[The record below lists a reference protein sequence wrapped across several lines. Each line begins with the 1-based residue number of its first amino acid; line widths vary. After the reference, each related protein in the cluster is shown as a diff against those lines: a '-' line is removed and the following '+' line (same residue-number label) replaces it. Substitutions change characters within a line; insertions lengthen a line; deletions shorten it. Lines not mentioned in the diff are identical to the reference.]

1 MADIA
6 IWPGSSSFADY
17 LLSPGNP
24 TPFGF
29 YDTDFDFKNDAD
41 KVSKFCAQRLGY
53 PIQNVE
59 LQDINFWTA
68 FEEATTI
75 YGNELYAYKIREN
88 YLSLEG
94 GDNTVELNDS
104 IITPNLGNEI
114 RLSEQYGT
122 EAGVG
127 GNVDWYSGSV
137 VLTGSVQDY
146 DLGQW
151 AADNGI
157 EDSDLEIKR
166 VFYQPA
172 PAIDRFY
179 DPYGGTGTGALGVMD
194 AFGWG
199 GYSPAMNFLMMPLNF
214 DLARMQSIEMSET
227 VRRSNYT
234 FELINNKL
242 RTFPLPK
249 DGDTGSRLWFQYLL
263 KSERLAN
270 SINAD
275 SSKIS
280 NVSNV
285 PYINPTYEEINSVGR
300 SWIFE
305 MTLAIAKEMLAYVRN
320 KYTNIPIP
328 GSDVTLNGTSL
339 LAGGEKDRDALVEKL
354 RTYFDET
361 SRRALLE
368 RRKDESQFRNEE
380 LGYVPMTIFIG

>member
-6 IWPGSSSFADY
+6 IWPGSSSFSSY
-17 LLSPGNP
+17 LVTPGNP

-29 YDTDFDFKNDAD
+29 YDTDFDFKTDAD
-41 KVSKFCAQRLGY
+41 KVARFCAQRLGY

-68 FEEATTI
+68 FEEAVTI

-94 GDNTVELNDS
+94 GDSTIELNES
-104 IITPNLGNEI
+104 IITPNLGNVI

-127 GNVDWYSGSV
+127 GNVNWYSGSV

-151 AADNGI
+151 ALDNGI
-157 EDSDLEIKR
+157 TDSDLEVKR
-166 VFYQPA
+166 VFYEPA

-179 DPYGGTGTGALGVMD
+179 DPYGGTGTGNIGVID
-194 AFGWG
+194 SFGWG

-227 VRRSNYT
+227 IRRSNYT
-234 FELINNKL
+234 FELINNQL
-242 RTFPLPK
+242 RTFPKPGH
-249 DGDTGSRLWFQYLL
+249 GDTGSRLWFQYLL

-270 SINAD
+270 SIGGGPGT
-275 SSKIS
+275 IS

-285 PYINPTYEEINSVGR
+285 PYLNPSYDEINSVGR

-339 LAGGEKDRDALVEKL
+339 LAGGEKDKDALIEKL

-368 RRKDESQFRNEE
+368 RRANESQFRNEE

>member
-6 IWPGSSSFADY
+6 IWPGSSSFATV
-17 LLSPGNP
+17 SNP

-29 YDTDFDFKNDAD
+29 YDNDPQFRADAD
-41 KVSKFCAQRLGY
+41 KVAKFCAQRLGY

-59 LQDINFWTA
+59 LQDINFYTA

-94 GDNTVELNDS
+94 GDATIELNDKV
-104 IITPNLGNEI
+104 ITPNLGNVI
-114 RLSEQYGT
+114 RYSEQYGT

-127 GNVDWYSGSV
+127 GNVSWYSGSV
-137 VLTGSVQDY
+137 TLTGSIQDY

-151 AADNGI
+151 ALDNGI
-157 EDSDLEIKR
+157 SDSNLEIRR
-166 VFYQPA
+166 VFYQAP

-179 DPYGGTGTGALGVMD
+179 DPFGGTGTGMLGLVD
-194 AFGWG
+194 SFGWG
-199 GYSPAMNFLMMPLNF
+199 GYSPAVNFLLMPLNF
-214 DLARMQSIEMSET
+214 DLARMQQIEMSDT
-227 VRRSNYT
+227 IRRANYS
-234 FELINNKL
+234 FELINNQL
-242 RTFPLPK
+242 RIFPIPGNAD
-249 DGDTGSRLWFQYLL
+249 DGRTLWFQYLL

-270 SINAD
+270 SVTGD
-275 SSKIS
+275 SSVIS
-280 NVSNV
+280 NVGNV
-285 PYINPTYEEINSVGR
+285 PYTNPTYSEINSVGR

-328 GSDVTLNGTSL
+328 GSDVTLNGGDL
-339 LAGGEKDRDALVEKL
+339 LSGGEKDRDALVEKL

-361 SRRALLE
+361 SRRAMLE
-368 RRKDESQFRNEE
+368 RRRDESQFRNEE
-380 LGYVPMTIFIG
+380 MNYIPMTIFIG

>member
-6 IWPGSSSFADY
+6 IWPGSSSFA
-17 LLSPGNP
+17 SGE

-29 YDTDFDFKNDAD
+29 YDNDPQFRTDAD
-41 KVSKFCAQRLGY
+41 KVAKFCAQRLGY

-59 LQDINFWTA
+59 LQDINFYTA

-94 GDNTVELNDS
+94 GSTAVELNDK
-104 IITPNLGNEI
+104 IITPNLGNVI

-127 GNVDWYSGSV
+127 GNVNYYSGSV
-137 VLTGSVQDY
+137 ILTGSIQDY

-151 AADNGI
+151 ALENGI

-166 VFYQPA
+166 VFYQAP

-179 DPYGGTGTGALGVMD
+179 DPFGGTGTGMLGLVD
-194 AFGWG
+194 SFGWG
-199 GYSPAMNFLMMPLNF
+199 GYSPAVNFLLMPLNF
-214 DLARMQSIEMSET
+214 DVARMQSIEMSDMI
-227 VRRSNYT
+227 RRSNYS
-234 FELINNKL
+234 FEIINNQL
-242 RTFPLPK
+242 RTFPIPG
-249 DGDTGSRLWFQYLL
+249 DGDTGTRLWFQYLL

-270 SINAD
+270 SVIGD
-275 SSKIS
+275 SSVIS

-285 PYINPTYEEINSVGR
+285 PYLNPTYSEINSVGR

-320 KYTNIPIP
+320 KYQNIPIP
-328 GSDVTLNGTSL
+328 GSDVTLNGGDL
-339 LAGGEKDRDALVEKL
+339 LAGGTKDRDALVEKL

-361 SRRALLE
+361 SRRAMLE
-368 RRKDESQFRNEE
+368 RRKDESDFRNQEMN
-380 LGYVPMTIFIG
+380 YIPMTIFVG

>member
-24 TPFGF
+24 TPFAF
-29 YDTDFDFKNDAD
+29 YDNDPQFKADAD
-41 KVSKFCAQRLGY
+41 KVAKFCAQRLGY

-59 LQDINFWTA
+59 LQDINFYTA
-68 FEEATTI
+68 FEEAVTI

-94 GDNTVELNDS
+94 GDSTVELNDN
-104 IITPNLGNEI
+104 IITPNLGNVI
-114 RLSEQYGT
+114 RYSEQYGT

-127 GNVDWYSGSV
+127 GNTTWYSGSV
-137 VLTGSVQDY
+137 TLTSSIQDY
-146 DLGQW
+146 DLGEW
-151 AADNGI
+151 ALENGL
-157 EDSDLEIKR
+157 EDTDVEIR
-166 VFYQPA
+166 RIFYQAP

-179 DPYGGTGTGALGVMD
+179 DPFGGTGTGMIGLVD
-194 AFGWG
+194 SFGWG
-199 GYSPAMNFLMMPLNF
+199 GYSPAVNFLLMPLNF
-214 DLARMQSIEMSET
+214 DLARMQQIEMSDQI
-227 VRRSNYT
+227 RRANFT
-234 FELINNKL
+234 FELINNNL
-242 RTFPLPK
+242 RIFPIPG
-249 DGDTGSRLWFQYLL
+249 DGDGGSKLWFQYLL

-270 SINAD
+270 SVGGGPGT
-275 SSKIS
+275 IS
-280 NVSNV
+280 NVGNV
-285 PYINPTYEEINSVGR
+285 PYTNPSYNEINSVGR

-328 GSDVTLNGTSL
+328 GSDVTLNGSDL
-339 LAGGEKDRDALVEKL
+339 LSGGEKDRDKLVEKL

-380 LGYVPMTIFIG
+380 MNYIPMTIFIG

>member
-6 IWPGSSSFADY
+6 IWPGSSSFA
-17 LLSPGNP
+17 PGE

-29 YDTDFDFKNDAD
+29 YDNDPQFQSDAN
-41 KVSKFCAQRLGY
+41 KVAKFCAQRLGY

-59 LQDINFWTA
+59 LQDINFFTA
-68 FEEATTI
+68 FEEAVTV

-94 GDNTVELNDS
+94 GSNSTILNDK
-104 IITPNLGNEI
+104 IITPNLGNVI

-127 GNVDWYSGSV
+127 GNVNYYSGSV
-137 VLTGSVQDY
+137 ILTGSVQDY

-151 AADNGI
+151 ALDNGI
-157 EDSDLEIKR
+157 SDSDLEIKR
-166 VFYQPA
+166 VFYQSS

-179 DPYGGTGTGALGVMD
+179 DPYGGTGTGNIGVID

-214 DLARMQSIEMSET
+214 DVARMQSIEMSET
-227 VRRSNYT
+227 IRRSNYT

-242 RTFPLPK
+242 RTFPIPG
-249 DGDTGSRLWFQYLL
+249 DGDTGARLWFQYLL

-270 SINAD
+270 SVTGN
-275 SSKIS
+275 SSLIS

-285 PYINPTYEEINSVGR
+285 PYVNPSYNELNSVGR

-305 MTLAIAKEMLAYVRN
+305 MTLAISKEMLAYVRN

-328 GSDVTLNGTSL
+328 GSDVTLNGASL

-368 RRKDESQFRNEE
+368 RRSNESQFRNDE
-380 LGYVPMTIFIG
+380 LNYVPMTIFIG

>member
-6 IWPGSSSFADY
+6 IWPGSSSFA
-17 LLSPGNP
+17 PGE

-29 YDTDFDFKNDAD
+29 YDNDPQFQSDAN
-41 KVSKFCAQRLGY
+41 KVAKFCAQRLGY

-59 LQDINFWTA
+59 LQDINFFTA
-68 FEEATTI
+68 FEEAVTV

-94 GDNTVELNDS
+94 GSNSTILNDK
-104 IITPNLGNEI
+104 IITPNLGNVI

-127 GNVDWYSGSV
+127 GNVNYYSGSV
-137 VLTGSVQDY
+137 ILTGSVQDY

-151 AADNGI
+151 ALDNGI
-157 EDSDLEIKR
+157 SDSDLEIKR
-166 VFYQPA
+166 VFYQSS

-179 DPYGGTGTGALGVMD
+179 DPYGGTGTGNIGVID

-214 DLARMQSIEMSET
+214 DVARMQSIEMSET
-227 VRRSNYT
+227 IRRSNYT

-242 RTFPLPK
+242 RTFPIPG
-249 DGDTGSRLWFQYLL
+249 DGDTGARLWFQYLL

-270 SINAD
+270 SVTGN
-275 SSKIS
+275 SSLIS

-285 PYINPTYEEINSVGR
+285 PYVNPSYNELNSVGR

-305 MTLAIAKEMLAYVRN
+305 MTLAISKEMLAYVRN

-328 GSDVTLNGTSL
+328 GSDVTLNGVSL

-368 RRKDESQFRNEE
+368 RRSNESQFRNDE
-380 LGYVPMTIFIG
+380 LNYVPMTIFIG

>member
-17 LLSPGNP
+17 ITSPGSP

-29 YDTDFDFKNDAD
+29 YDNDPDFRADAD
-41 KVSKFCAQRLGY
+41 KVAKFCAQRLGY

-68 FEEATTI
+68 FEEALTI
-75 YGNELYAYKIREN
+75 YGNELYAYKVREN

-94 GDNTVELNDS
+94 GDNSVELNDKN
-104 IITPNLGNEI
+104 ITPNLANI
-114 RLSEQYGT
+114 IKYSEQYGT
-122 EAGVG
+122 EAGTG
-127 GNVDWYSGSV
+127 GNTNWYSGSV
-137 VLTGSVQDY
+137 VLTGSIQDY

-151 AADNGI
+151 ADDNGI
-157 EDSDLEIKR
+157 DNTDIEIR
-166 VFYQPA
+166 RIFYQAP

-179 DPYGGTGTGALGVMD
+179 DPFGGTGTGMIGLVD
-194 AFGWG
+194 SFGWG
-199 GYSPAMNFLMMPLNF
+199 GYSPAVNFLLMPLNF
-214 DLARMQSIEMSET
+214 DLARMQQIEMSDT
-227 VRRSNYT
+227 IRRSNFT
-234 FELINNKL
+234 FELINNQL
-242 RTFPLPK
+242 RIFPIPG
-249 DGDTGSRLWFQYLL
+249 DGESGTKLWFQYLI

-270 SINAD
+270 SITGD
-275 SSKIS
+275 SSVIS

-285 PYINPTYEEINSVGR
+285 PYVNPTYSEVNSIGR

-328 GSDVTLNGTSL
+328 GSDVTLNGGDL
-339 LAGGEKDRDALVEKL
+339 LSGGEKDRDALIEKL

-368 RRKDESQFRNEE
+368 RRRDESQFRNEE
-380 LGYVPMTIFIG
+380 MNYIPMTIFIG

>member
-1 MADIA
+1 MADIS
-6 IWPGSSSFADY
+6 IWPGSSSF
-17 LLSPGNP
+17 SPGG

-29 YDTDFDFKNDAD
+29 YDNDPQFQTDAD
-41 KVSKFCAQRLGY
+41 KVAKFCTQRLGY

-59 LQDINFWTA
+59 LQDINFYTA
-68 FEEATTI
+68 FEEAITI
-75 YGNELYAYKIREN
+75 YGNELYAYKVREN
-88 YLSLEG
+88 YLTLEG
-94 GDNTVELNDS
+94 GDSTINLNNS
-104 IITPNLGNEI
+104 IITPNLGNII

-270 SINAD
+270 SVVDGTNKIN
-275 SSKIS
+275 
-280 NVSNV
+280 NVGNV
-285 PYINPTYEEINSVGR
+285 PYDNPNYTTINSIGR

-305 MTLAIAKEMLAYVRN
+305 MTLAIAKEMLAYVRG
-320 KYTNIPIP
+320 KYSTVPIP
-328 GSDVTLNGTSL
+328 GSEITLNQSDL
-339 LAGGEKDRDALVEKL
+339 LASGTKDRDALIDKL

-361 SRRALLE
+361 SRKSMLE
-368 RRKDESQFRNEE
+368 RRKDEADFRNQEIN
-380 LGYVPMTIFIG
+380 YVPMTIFVG